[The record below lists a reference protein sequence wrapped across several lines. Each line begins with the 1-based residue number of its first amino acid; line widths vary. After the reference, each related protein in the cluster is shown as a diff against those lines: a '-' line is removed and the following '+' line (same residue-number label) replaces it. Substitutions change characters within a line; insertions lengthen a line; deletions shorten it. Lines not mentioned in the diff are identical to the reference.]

1 LSSSSQKPVSG
12 CRFLLYAC
20 YISFTLISLS
30 GDVQTN
36 PGPDGSLNFWYQNV
50 RSLKA
55 NYRDST
61 TNCVLNK
68 LSCLQDV
75 VYGNSID
82 VIALTETWLSNH
94 VRNDEI
100 LPVGYKLFR
109 RDRQTGKRGGGV
121 LLAVKDSVRTEPTDF
136 VSDSL
141 ELASVV
147 INSSSKKVLVAVCY
161 RPPDSSIDFLHE
173 LNRFL
178 KFVADSQFKDV
189 VLMGDFNYPNIQ
201 WSDGSGFSTIGS
213 EIGFIDLITDFSYL
227 QLIDSSTRGHNI
239 IDLVLTTNE
248 HLTDNFEITDDDS
261 ISLHSDHKAI
271 SFDLKLHQ
279 RPKQS
284 TERIV
289 YNYSKGDFVGLLN
302 CLQNASLVDLVRNN
316 CDDINVAWS
325 KWKAAFITAAD
336 SFIPKTSLKRSFTPP
351 YITKDLLHAI
361 NMKESL
367 RRKAKAKNSPQL
379 WEKFRK
385 TRQHVKC
392 WINAK
397 KREYLSGLSQSLYN
411 NSKSFWRFFK
421 SKSSK
426 SSIPDVIKIGG
437 LKLFSSE
444 EKADAFNT
452 YFASVFTSDSNSSL
466 PLISPSQSSSNFLDS
481 ITVSEFEVQS
491 LLSSLSPSK
500 ATGPDG
506 IPAYLL
512 KRCSEVIA
520 PSLTVLFELSLQQ
533 GVFPSEWKSANVVPI
548 PKKGDAHE
556 VTNYR
561 PVSLL
566 SQVSKVLERLIFRQV
581 SSFIKDSLYDIQH
594 GFRCNRSCVTQLL
607 NVFHDLGRAFDSGNE
622 IDLLY
627 LDFAKAFD
635 SVSHS
640 KLLFKLKSFGISGQ
654 LLNWFADY
662 LHNRK
667 QRVVIEGVS
676 HLSLTL
682 NLVCHKVVS

>member
-1 LSSSSQKPVSG
+1 MVNSYAHWITVKQRPLSSSSLKPVSG
-12 CRFLLYAC
+12 CRFPLYAC
-20 YISFTLISLS
+20 YLSFTLISLS

-36 PGPDGSLNFWYQNV
+36 PGADGSLNFWYQNV
-50 RSLKA
+50 RSLNA
-55 NYRDST
+55 NYRDSP

-82 VIALTETWLSNH
+82 VIALTETWLSNR
-94 VRNDEI
+94 VRNDDI

-141 ELASVV
+141 ELTSVV
-147 INSSSKKVLVAVCY
+147 INSSSKRVLVAVCY

-178 KFVADSQFKDV
+178 KFVAHSQFKNV

-201 WSDGSGFSTIGS
+201 WSDGSCFSTIGS

-227 QLIDSSTRGHNI
+227 QLINSSTRGHNL

-261 ISLHSDHKAI
+261 ISLHSDHKVI

-302 CLQNASLVDLVRNN
+302 CLQNASLMDLVRNN

-325 KWKAAFITAAD
+325 KWKAAFLTAAD
-336 SFIPKTSLKRSFTPP
+336 SFIPKTSLKRFFTPP

-367 RRKAKAKNSPQL
+367 RRKAKAENSPQL

-426 SSIPDVIKIGG
+426 SSIPDVIKIEG

-444 EKADAFNT
+444 EKANAFNT
-452 YFASVFTSDSNSSL
+452 YFASVFTS
-466 PLISPSQSSSNFLDS
+466 
-481 ITVSEFEVQS
+481 
-491 LLSSLSPSK
+491 
-500 ATGPDG
+500 
-506 IPAYLL
+506 Y
-512 KRCSEVIA
+512 
-520 PSLTVLFELSLQQ
+520 
-533 GVFPSEWKSANVVPI
+533 
-548 PKKGDAHE
+548 
-556 VTNYR
+556 YR

-566 SQVSKVLERLIFRQV
+566 SQVSKVLECLIFRLV

-594 GFRCNRSCVTQLL
+594 GFRCNRSCVIQLL
-607 NVFHDLGRAFDSGNE
+607 NVFHDLGRALDSGNE

-654 LLNWFADY
+654 LFNWFADY

-667 QRVVIEGVS
+667 QRVVIEGVFS
-676 HLSLTL
+676 SFLNVKSGVPQGSVIGPLLFILYVNDLTEVPAPTRVFPPQEPGNEVAFAPDSGFGTYAML
-682 NLVCHKVVS
+682 TAIVILP

>member
-1 LSSSSQKPVSG
+1 
-12 CRFLLYAC
+12 
-20 YISFTLISLS
+20 
-30 GDVQTN
+30 
-36 PGPDGSLNFWYQNV
+36 
-50 RSLKA
+50 
-55 NYRDST
+55 
-61 TNCVLNK
+61 
-68 LSCLQDV
+68 
-75 VYGNSID
+75 
-82 VIALTETWLSNH
+82 
-94 VRNDEI
+94 
-100 LPVGYKLFR
+100 
-109 RDRQTGKRGGGV
+109 
-121 LLAVKDSVRTEPTDF
+121 
-136 VSDSL
+136 
-141 ELASVV
+141 
-147 INSSSKKVLVAVCY
+147 
-161 RPPDSSIDFLHE
+161 
-173 LNRFL
+173 
-178 KFVADSQFKDV
+178 
-189 VLMGDFNYPNIQ
+189 MGDFNYPNIQ

-227 QLIDSSTRGHNI
+227 QLINSSTRGHNL

-302 CLQNASLVDLVRNN
+302 CLQNASLVDLVCIN

-325 KWKAAFITAAD
+325 KWKAAFLTAAD
-336 SFIPKTSLKRSFTPP
+336 SFIPKTSLKRSFTPS

-379 WEKFRK
+379 WEKFCK
-385 TRQHVKC
+385 TQQHVKC

-421 SKSSK
+421 SKSA
-426 SSIPDVIKIGG
+426 IPDVIKIGG
-437 LKLFSSE
+437 LSLFSSE

-452 YFASVFTSDSNSSL
+452 YFASVFTSDSNYSL

-506 IPAYLL
+506 IPAYIL
-512 KRCSEVIA
+512 KRCSKVIA

-566 SQVSKVLERLIFRQV
+566 SQVSKVLERLIFRHV

-607 NVFHDLGRAFDSGNE
+607 NVFHDLGRALDSGNE

-640 KLLFKLKSFGISGQ
+640 KLLFKLKSFGISSQ
-654 LLNWFADY
+654 LLNWFAYY
-662 LHNRK
+662 LHNQKTAYRY
-667 QRVVIEGVS
+667 RRSFFIFP
-676 HLSLTL
+676 
-682 NLVCHKVVS
+682 